1 MRLLLIGGGLLLLG
15 LVGSAQAALLDPFAG
30 SNQNPLVA
38 VYGLP
43 PAGPAKVLAPGR
55 GRVEL
60 RSLLA
65 SSASRSQRSTE
76 SVLLDGETTRV
87 TLALAYGLQENL
99 EVGVE
104 VPYLFHQ
111 DGFLDALIMDW
122 HDFFHL
128 PQGDRPA
135 LPRDRLDYRYQRNGT
150 SLLEVKDETSG
161 FGDLRLLG
169 ALQLWQESSGEGE
182 QSLALRAS
190 LKLPTGDAAKLT
202 GSGSTDLALWL
213 TGSHQRPAHRWGLF
227 GAAGVLFL
235 SEGDLLPAQ
244 QRQIVPFATLGGG
257 WQPWQ
262 RLALK
267 LQFDAQ
273 GAFYSDSALHEL
285 SPSVQLVM
293 GGTLRLAP
301 ATELDLSFSEDLLVD
316 SAPDIVFQLVLRR
329 RF

>member
-1 MRLLLIGGGLLLLG
+1 MRLLLIWSGLLVLG
-15 LVGSAQAALLDPFAG
+15 LGASADAALLAPFAS

-43 PAGPAKVLAPGR
+43 AAGPAKVLEPGR
-55 GRVEL
+55 GRIEL

-65 SSASRSQRSTE
+65 SSASRSQASSE

-87 TLALAYGLQENL
+87 TLALDYGLQENL

-111 DGFLDALIMDW
+111 NGFLDDLIMDW

-128 PQGDRPA
+128 PQGDRVA
-135 LPRDRLDYRYQRNGT
+135 LPRDRLDYRYQRNGA
-150 SLLEVKDETSG
+150 SLLEVEDETSG
-161 FGDLRLLG
+161 LGDLRLVG
-169 ALQLWQESSGEGE
+169 ALQLWQETSGDSE
-182 QSLALRAS
+182 QHLALRAS

-213 TGSHQRPAHRWGLF
+213 SGSLQRPAHKWGLF
-227 GAAGVLFL
+227 GAAGALFL

-244 QRQIVPFATLGGG
+244 QRRIVPFATFGGG

-267 LQFDAQ
+267 LQFDAH
-273 GAFYSDSALHEL
+273 GSFYSDSTLREL
-285 SPSVQLVM
+285 SQSVQLVM
-293 GGTLRLAP
+293 GGTLRLAA
-301 ATELDLSFSEDLLVD
+301 ATELDLSFSEDLLVE
-316 SAPDIVFQLVLRR
+316 SAPDIVFQLALRR